1 MDRFFPE
8 SHRIEYKL
16 KLTDTLEKEVVAFLN
31 YHEGGIIYIGV
42 NNSGMVVGCDN
53 VDEVQL
59 KVKDKLKHNISP
71 SCLGLFEVIL
81 ETVDTKNIIKIIV
94 ASGRETPY
102 YIKKHGMSEKGCFIR
117 IGSSCEPMSQT
128 MIEDLF
134 AKRVRNSLSKI
145 RSPRQDLTFEQLKI
159 YYEEK
164 NLKLN
169 EKFAS
174 NLELLTEEGKYNYV
188 AYLLADSNGTSI
200 KVAKYQGK
208 DKIDLIENNEYG
220 YCSLIKATKQV
231 LDKLEVENRT
241 AALIT
246 SKERKEQK
254 LWNPVALREA
264 VINAIVHNDYTT
276 ENPPVF
282 EIFSDRIEI
291 TSTGGLST
299 IKNLEDFFAGY
310 SKPISRELMR
320 IYKDLELVE
329 HLGSGLNRIL
339 SVYGKDSFI
348 IKQNYMKNVFYSND
362 KPLNSKGLAT
372 QETTQETIQETIQ
385 EIKKLSTREKITVAL
400 KQDGSL
406 TREDLAD
413 IVGVSANAVK
423 QHLSKLKTEN
433 KIKRVGS
440 TKSGYWEVLDVE

>member
-1 MDRFFPE
+1 
-8 SHRIEYKL
+8 
-16 KLTDTLEKEVVAFLN
+16 
-31 YHEGGIIYIGV
+31 
-42 NNSGMVVGCDN
+42 
-53 VDEVQL
+53 
-59 KVKDKLKHNISP
+59 
-71 SCLGLFEVIL
+71 
-81 ETVDTKNIIKIIV
+81 
-94 ASGRETPY
+94 
-102 YIKKHGMSEKGCFIR
+102 
-117 IGSSCEPMSQT
+117 
-128 MIEDLF
+128 
-134 AKRVRNSLSKI
+134 
-145 RSPRQDLTFEQLKI
+145 LTFEQLKI
-159 YYEEK
+159 YYEGK

-200 KVAKYQGK
+200 KVAKYAGK

-231 LDKLEVENRT
+231 LDKLEIENKT

-254 LWNPVALREA
+254 LWSPVALREA

-282 EIFSDRIEI
+282 EIFSDRMEI

-362 KPLNSKGLAT
+362 KPLNNKGLAT
-372 QETTQETIQETIQ
+372 QEATQETIQETIQ
-385 EIKKLSTREKITVAL
+385 EIKKLSTREKIIVEL
-400 KQDGSL
+400 KKDGSL
-406 TREDLAD
+406 TREDLAH

-440 TKSGYWEVLDVE
+440 TKSGYWKIIE